1 LNVMSLSVSLSVRL
15 SLILCVCVCVCD
27 SIKYAENT
35 LIASCLSGELAEQP
49 ADASLARLGSI

>member
-1 LNVMSLSVSLSVRL
+1 MPMPLSVSLSVRHT
-15 SLILCVCVCVCD
+15 LCVRVCVCD